1 MVYLRSFKYFIL
13 PCQTCAGQVV
23 GDLRLV
29 DSPDEYS
36 GTLEVFMFDRWGRV
50 CPSGWDARSTAVA
63 CRQLGF
69 TGAVSAFTNVDE
81 VMVNSTET
89 STFNAIQGINCNGS
103 EIRLINCT
111 RDTGGTNA
119 CNEVD
124 YLGIVCT
131 SESRL
136 ETSLSTYVNNVQYA
150 YSQFQLYIKGLCSV
164 NTKLFLYCIQ

>member
-1 MVYLRSFKYFIL
+1 MAC
-13 PCQTCAGQVV
+13 CQTCAGQVL

-103 EIRLINCT
+103 ESRLINCT
-111 RDTGGTNA
+111 LDSGGTNGCTGIA
-119 CNEVD
+119 F
-124 YLGIVCT
+124 LGIVCT
-131 SESRL
+131 SESRPV
-136 ETSLSTYVNNVQYA
+136 TTLSTYANDVIVV
-150 YSQFQLYIKGLCSV
+150 S
-164 NTKLFLYCIQ
+164 CIIVHKRIV

>member
-1 MVYLRSFKYFIL
+1 MVYLRSFKYLIL
-13 PCQTCAGQVV
+13 PCQTCAGQVL

-36 GTLEVFMFDRWGRV
+36 GTLEVFMFGVWGRV

-89 STFNAIQGINCNGS
+89 PLFNAIQGINCNGS
-103 EIRLINCT
+103 ELRLINCT
-111 RDTGGTNA
+111 LDSGGSYGCLRD
-119 CNEVD
+119 D
-124 YLGIVCT
+124 FLGIVCT
-131 SESRL
+131 SESWP
-136 ETSLSTYVNNVQYA
+136 ETTQLS
-150 YSQFQLYIKGLCSV
+150 SQCQCSQ
-164 NTKLFLYCIQ
+164 LYCIRKDCVV